1 MNMFPN
7 RQLFR
12 LPVIALGLSLCV
24 QFFGCRHSSAE
35 TEEIQ
40 VAVVSQAIIARE
52 DSSSL
57 YFLRLGSQHIDPGP
71 GLLAKIQQSNPQVRL
86 GSSTT
91 ENPPF
96 LERGSGKQGVS
107 IWVGEPRFS
116 AFGKAT
122 VELGVMAGFLAGG
135 GSEIY
140 LKKIHG
146 HWQVVG
152 GKPTW
157 IS

>member
-7 RQLFR
+7 RQPFSF
-12 LPVIALGLSLCV
+12 PVIALGLFLCV
-24 QFFGCRHSSAE
+24 QSFGCHHTAADA
-35 TEEIQ
+35 EEIQ

-57 YFLRLGSQHIDPGP
+57 YFLRLGSQHMDPSP

-107 IWVGEPRFS
+107 IWVGEPKFS
-116 AFGKAT
+116 TFGKAT
-122 VELGVMAGFLAGG
+122 VEFSTMAGFLAGG

-140 LKKIHG
+140 LKKVHG